1 MSEQWTEPE
10 LLDGLKEIKDF
21 LDPKG
26 QMSWSYFK
34 KNVLPGLRQA
44 VLIEKGY
51 RGTREAKYVCFKL
64 QLMAYFLKRGRI

>member
-1 MSEQWTEPE
+1 MCKQRTEPE

-26 QMSWSYFK
+26 QMSWGYFK
-34 KNVLPGLRQA
+34 NNLLPGLREA

-51 RGTREAKYVCFKL
+51 RGCREAKYVCFKN
-64 QLMAYFLKRGRI
+64 QLSAYFLLRRKI